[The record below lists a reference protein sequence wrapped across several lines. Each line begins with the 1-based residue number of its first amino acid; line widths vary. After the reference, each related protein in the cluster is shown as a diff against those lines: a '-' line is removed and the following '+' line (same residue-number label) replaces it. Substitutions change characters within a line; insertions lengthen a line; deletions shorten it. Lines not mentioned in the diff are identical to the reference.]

1 MSNSNKALISKVRQA
16 CDPLEE
22 IIFDHTDEFVERFC
36 KITDVMDPISIRF
49 SSSTLEFVYVSDEGQ
64 HFVDGIDY
72 DELETW
78 LDEVRSGY

>member
-1 MSNSNKALISKVRQA
+1 MSNSSKALISKVRQA

-22 IIFDHTDEFVERFC
+22 IIFSHTDEFVERFC
-36 KITDVMDPISIRF
+36 KITDVMDLISLRF
-49 SSSTLEFVYVSDEGQ
+49 SSSAVEFVYVSNEGQ

-72 DELETW
+72 EELEAW